1 MRRPSLSPATCS
13 RAAASARLISGRPNA
28 RRLLSAL
35 GAGRARL
42 QTSSGHVTLAGTSAA
57 GAGGTAAGAKRA
69 KIDFRSAILA
79 LLQGRAPGKT
89 C

>member
-1 MRRPSLSPATCS
+1 MSEIAG
-13 RAAASARLISGRPNA
+13 AMASELA
-28 RRLLSAL
+28 RRKRAQGCKP
-35 GAGRARL
+35 GAA
-42 QTSSGHVTLAGTSAA
+42 AA